1 MDIVTLKSVKKYFS
15 TGNQQIQAVDGVD
28 LTIEKGR
35 FTAIVGASGSGKT
48 TLLNLIGGLC
58 RPTEGTVI
66 VDGID
71 LSALDEDQLTVFRR
85 RKVGFVFQ
93 EYNLIPDL
101 TVREN
106 ILFPLALDNSRP
118 DMIFFERIT
127 GLLGLEKYLD
137 SFPHM
142 LSGGAQQCT
151 AIARA
156 LINNPAVLLL
166 DEPLGA
172 LDLQLRRQMQTELK
186 RLQKQLGITFL
197 YITHDQE
204 EAVNMSDR
212 IVVMR
217 EGAIEQAGTPSEIY
231 DRPKTSFVAGF
242 VGTANLID
250 GVIEKASAGTALV
263 RIGQTKAEI
272 AGSPLFAEG
281 DKVRFLVR
289 SENLLLFTE
298 PRAGCLPALVAEYG
312 YAGGMLR
319 IVLETG
325 NGARLIASRQ
335 GVGAEFA
342 VGQTV
347 WAGWPPKSAVPVDLP
362 EIGEEKA
369 L

>member
-1 MDIVTLKSVKKYFS
+1 MDDIILELDGLRKTFGAVEALKGISLSIRRGEFI
-15 TGNQQIQAVDGVD
+15 TFLGP
-28 LTIEKGR
+28 
-35 FTAIVGASGSGKT
+35 SGCGKT
-48 TLLNLIGGLC
+48 TMLRCIAGLEEPESGRVLISGEDMTGWEPNK
-58 RPTEGTVI
+58 RPVN
-66 VDGID
+66 
-71 LSALDEDQLTVFRR
+71 TVFQSYALFPHRNVFDNVAYSLKLRKVEKEEIRR
-85 RKVGFVFQ
+85 RVAGMLELVQLPGF
-93 EYNLIPDL
+93 
-101 TVREN
+101 
-106 ILFPLALDNSRP
+106 
-118 DMIFFERIT
+118 
-127 GLLGLEKYLD
+127 EKRM
-137 SFPHM
+137 PNQ
-142 LSGGAQQCT
+142 LSGGQRQRV